1 LRPRCVPKLQR
12 AENRVPRLMRKLLTD
27 AFCKAMPAPPSGRAE
42 IADLR
47 CAGLAFRITA
57 NGTRSWAFRFRDPKT
72 GNSTRATI
80 GTYPDIGLGDARA
93 RADKLRE
100 TVAGGAN
107 PVELKRRQRSAAK
120 ERSFAAVA
128 ERFMVEHS
136 RRHKRSSAGD
146 DLNLNLHILPRWKG
160 RQIEDITR
168 ADVIAVS
175 EELVRAGTPVAANRV
190 QALVSSIFSFALD
203 SQIIAANPCSR
214 LKKRGEEGVGTRVLS
229 DDEIRLFWVRSV
241 LSPVTR
247 PVGLSLRLCLLTGAR
262 SSEAAQPTI
271 TEFVDLQNPAQAAW
285 LIPGERTKNKLPHWI
300 PLSEMALATVK
311 SAIEMIDKD
320 AVFLFPSRID
330 PTVPIEGHALGVAM
344 RRMGESDKLIGSGAK
359 SWKSDPPTPHDL
371 RRTFSTMLSAL
382 GVPKEDRDACMNHVA
397 TDVGS
402 KHYTIYDRRPEK
414 RAAVD
419 LFSRSI
425 AAVLEGKPKA

>member
-1 LRPRCVPKLQR
+1 MDRDTNSGSP
-12 AENRVPRLMRKLLTD
+12 ATMRKLLTD
-27 AFCKAMPAPPSGRAE
+27 AFCKAVAAPPRGRTE
-42 IADLR
+42 ITDLR

-57 NGTRSWAFRFRDPKT
+57 NATRSWAFRFRDPKT

-80 GTYPDIGLGDARA
+80 GTYPDVGLGDARTKA
-93 RADKLRE
+93 DQLRA

-107 PVELKRRQRSAAK
+107 PVALKRIQRTTAK

-136 RRHKRSSAGD
+136 RRKKRSSAGD

-160 RQIEDITR
+160 RQIEDISR

-190 QALVSSIFSFALD
+190 QSLISSIFSFALD

-214 LKKRGEEGVGTRVLS
+214 LKKRGEEGVGTRILS
-229 DDEIRLFWVRSV
+229 DDEIRLFWTRSV

-247 PVGLSLRLCLLTGAR
+247 PTGLALRLCLLTGAR
-262 SSEAAQPTI
+262 SSEAAQSAVI
-271 TEFVDLQNPAQAAW
+271 EFVNLHDPASAAW
-285 LIPGERTKNKLPHWI
+285 QIPGARTKNKRPHLI
-300 PLSEMALATVK
+300 PLSDLALATVK
-311 SAIEMIDKD
+311 SALELIDDK
-320 AVFLFPSRID
+320 AEFLFPSRVD
-330 PTVPIEGHALGVAM
+330 FASPIEGHALGVAM
-344 RRMGESDKLIGSGAK
+344 KRIGESEKLVGPGAQT
-359 SWKSDPPTPHDL
+359 WKANAPTPHDL
-371 RRTFSTMLSAL
+371 RRSFSTRLSAL
-382 GVPKEDRDACMNHVA
+382 GVSKEDRDACMNHVA

-402 KHYTIYDRRPEK
+402 KHYTVYDRLVEK

-419 LFSRSI
+419 LWASSLRGILNAST
-425 AAVLEGKPKA
+425 

>member
-1 LRPRCVPKLQR
+1 
-12 AENRVPRLMRKLLTD
+12 MRKLLTD
-27 AFCKAMPAPPSGRAE
+27 AFCKAIPAPPSGRAE

-80 GTYPDIGLGDARA
+80 GNYPDVGLGDARA
-93 RADKLRE
+93 KADQLRA

-107 PVELKRRQRSAAK
+107 PVELKRVQRSAAK

-136 RRHKRSSAGD
+136 RRLKRSSAGD

-190 QALVSSIFSFALD
+190 QSLISSIFSFALD

-214 LKKRGEEGVGTRVLS
+214 LKKRGEESVGTRVLS
-229 DDEIRLFWVRSV
+229 DDEIRLFWTRSV
-241 LSPVTR
+241 LSPITR
-247 PVGLSLRLCLLTGAR
+247 PVGLALRLCLLTGAR
-262 SSEAAQPTI
+262 SSEAAQPAI
-271 TEFVDLQNPAQAAW
+271 TEFIDLQNPAQAAW
-285 LIPGERTKNKLPHWI
+285 LIPGARTKNKLPHLI

-311 SAIEMIDKD
+311 SALELVDEK
-320 AVFLFPSRID
+320 AELLFPSRVD
-330 PTVPIEGHALGVAM
+330 PAVPIEGHALGVAL
-344 RRMGESDKLIGSGAK
+344 RRLGESDKLIGPGAK
-359 SWKSDPPTPHDL
+359 TWKASPPTPHDL
-371 RRTFSTMLSAL
+371 RRTFSTRLSAL
-382 GVPKEDRDACMNHVA
+382 GVAKEDRDACLNH
-397 TDVGS
+397 TPQDVGS
-402 KHYTIYDRRPEK
+402 RHYDQYQRAKEK
-414 RAAVD
+414 RIAFNVFAN
-419 LFSRSI
+419 SI
-425 AAVLEGKPKA
+425 SEVLK